1 MYIRRLVSGS
11 KARLKDDELGTD
23 LDLVYVTNQIIVMG
37 FPAAG
42 LESIYRNRRADV
54 QHFLSARHGQD
65 FWVFNFCPTTENS
78 YDESVFDGRVSRYP
92 FPDHNVPPFPYMS
105 LVTGEMRAWLSGSD
119 TRVAVLHCKAGK
131 GRSGT
136 LACAYLL
143 SCPLLPAPQELD
155 TRRTLRVAD
164 FIRDGNVD
172 TGKPPSST
180 LEDAEV
186 ETIKATTDSWSQK
199 ESDLTRDWSM
209 VRTVS
214 EPPRDRFEQVLDLYT
229 TRRMKPTVQQLPSR
243 KPKLGVSIPSQQRWL
258 RYWSQ
263 SLATGGSM
271 SSNLEGSLGL
281 REYGCRKVKITRVVV
296 RMRELSGIQPSLVQ
310 VVSIVQQA
318 TSLRSSEATSSG
330 RVWASLARYDDDL
343 VGRLSELAPHE
354 TGEARRIFKDGK
366 WDREKMVRKFAAMST
381 AGVEVSKDGSMGARL
396 YSFTLVSLPDEGWTD
411 ISPQSVHHPQQ
422 GGSPLA
428 SSLDSL
434 AYSIIHPSS
443 PDTGCANDSGV
454 IIVHANRE
462 LRLKIFWGQATLGY
476 FWFIPA
482 FHISPEAA
490 SSAAVFTRPEID
502 FAVGM
507 GRSLVDVNISMAWC
521 TD

>member
-37 FPAAG
+37 FPATG

-54 QHFLSARHGQD
+54 QRFLSARHGQD
-65 FWVFNFCPTTENS
+65 FWVFNFCPTTENL
-78 YDESVFDGRVSRYP
+78 YDESVFD
-92 FPDHNVPPFPYMS
+92 
-105 LVTGEMRAWLSGSD
+105 
-119 TRVAVLHCKAGK
+119 GK

-143 SCPLLPAPQELD
+143 SCPLSPAPPELD

-164 FIRDGNVD
+164 FIRNVD
-172 TGKPPSST
+172 TAKPTSST
-180 LEDAEV
+180 FEDAEV
-186 ETIKATTDSWSQK
+186 ETMQATTDSWSQM
-199 ESDLTRDWSM
+199 ESDLTRDWTM

-271 SSNLEGSLGL
+271 SSNPEGSLGL

-310 VVSIVQQA
+310 AVGIVQQA
-318 TSLRSSEATSSG
+318 TNLHSSEATSSG

-343 VGRLSELAPHE
+343 VGRLSELSPCQ
-354 TGEARRIFKDGK
+354 TGEAPRIFKDGK
-366 WDREKMVRKFAAMST
+366 WDREKMVRKFATMST
-381 AGVEVSKDGSMGARL
+381 AAVEVSKDGGMGARL
-396 YSFTLVSLPDEGWTD
+396 FSFTLVSLLDEGWTD
-411 ISPQSVHHPQQ
+411 ISAQGVHHPQQ

-443 PDTGCANDSGV
+443 SDTGCANDSGV
-454 IIVHANRE
+454 IIVHADRE
-462 LRLKIFWGQATLGY
+462 LRLKLFWGQVGLVMHPTKQSPQFSSLMGQATLGC

-490 SSAAVFTRPEID
+490 SSVAVFTRPEID
-502 FAVGM
+502 FAIGM
-507 GRSLVDVNISMAWC
+507 GKSLVDVNISMVWC